1 MRGRPARASRRAL
14 VLLRRWLGPYELVHI
29 PSPVCCEHD
38 AVLLAEAVKFWLDM
52 VRMALVLV
60 NGWDNG
66 SSLEELLKTRCDKSR
81 LL

>member
-1 MRGRPARASRRAL
+1 M
-14 VLLRRWLGPYELVHI
+14 
-29 PSPVCCEHD
+29 
-38 AVLLAEAVKFWLDM
+38 LLAEAVKFWLDM